1 MPEDIKEYIK
11 KRLSEKA
18 KPEVIKYEVLSK
30 GFLESD
36 VDKIIKKQTGISTK
50 SYIVEKFFTREL
62 FFKLSSGFGN
72 DQFIYIFLFLLTSS
86 YFILGVTVGLSVILS
101 LLFSMFL
108 QDLFKKKKI
117 SKTMILITGIMMALC
132 LGLIGVGLFYEL
144 SWLIIICVL
153 LLALGNVLIGE
164 IYSIAFGKKSEE
176 KTDSLLLTKIG
187 GYSLFFVVIGLVLS
201 GFFLNKYNAFNY
213 ANNIIVLI
221 VFGAAGL
228 CLLISVFILLNLMET
243 KMQIETTSIFILI
256 KQRLRSIR
264 KMSGQI
270 FKNKV
275 VMMLAIGTAITG
287 VIQTIGITYYG
298 VFIYQYFTNIAF
310 NGFLN
315 VAIMFSVPIITSL
328 FSTYMAKAL
337 SKQYGNIPALVF
349 GTMLIAILPLTMW
362 LKPGIINISMA
373 IVCSVIG
380 GSMIGLTTG
389 LLLSNNIEPELRHW
403 YFQGYTLLM
412 VLAYVVFVP
421 LGALV
426 AEFGSFMG
434 LMSLQVLFAVM
445 AIVLVLVV
453 VPVYLSIF
461 YIEKRKV
468 V

>member
-1 MPEDIKEYIK
+1 
-11 KRLSEKA
+11 
-18 KPEVIKYEVLSK
+18 
-30 GFLESD
+30 
-36 VDKIIKKQTGISTK
+36 
-50 SYIVEKFFTREL
+50 
-62 FFKLSSGFGN
+62 
-72 DQFIYIFLFLLTSS
+72 
-86 YFILGVTVGLSVILS
+86 
-101 LLFSMFL
+101 
-108 QDLFKKKKI
+108 
-117 SKTMILITGIMMALC
+117 
-132 LGLIGVGLFYEL
+132 
-144 SWLIIICVL
+144 
-153 LLALGNVLIGE
+153 
-164 IYSIAFGKKSEE
+164 
-176 KTDSLLLTKIG
+176 
-187 GYSLFFVVIGLVLS
+187 
-201 GFFLNKYNAFNY
+201 
-213 ANNIIVLI
+213 
-221 VFGAAGL
+221 
-228 CLLISVFILLNLMET
+228 
-243 KMQIETTSIFILI
+243 MQIETTSIFILI